1 MLTYNV
7 HSLSLV
13 VSLSLSRNVQIKL
26 EASLVQSLQFT
37 KIADYKVAYLDG
49 IIQDSTSMVVASE
62 NGSSDAAELEQGSTS
77 MPSSSSTTTDGAVSS
92 NPAPASTDV
101 AQIPYLVAGDPAQIP
116 GHDTVFVGDLVLSEF
131 SRVLTEAGYR
141 VCIHTSTLPPTPV

>member
-77 MPSSSSTTTDGAVSS
+77 MPSSSTTTDGAVSS